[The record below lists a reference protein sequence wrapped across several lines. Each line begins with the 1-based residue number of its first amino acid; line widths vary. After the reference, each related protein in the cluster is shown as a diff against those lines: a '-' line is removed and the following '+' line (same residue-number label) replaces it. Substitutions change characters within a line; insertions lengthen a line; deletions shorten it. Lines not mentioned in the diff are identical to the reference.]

1 LKSSLNPSIGQCYK
15 NKQSH
20 YFIYS
25 SCYLFLAIGIILI
38 SNIHASYA
46 QPSATSNP
54 LESLIPS
61 TPTAIGTADLSDSLS
76 SSRINEIANIIDKP
90 GSTNFQLCM
99 ARNINSG
106 SITSQVGRT
115 HCNLSNED
123 RDSMSSLSLESL
135 LFCPSAILLPIPCIG
150 TEDDDIIYG
159 ARTTEEIFALAGNDM
174 VFANSADSKI
184 FGGKDDDLLV
194 AGPGNDLVDGGPNND
209 VLLAGAGS
217 DLLAGGKGNDKLFNG
232 AGTAVMYGG
241 KGANH
246 FDCSLSALGLARSV
260 VMDYNPSKG
269 DTIAGPCKII
279 NNLSSQSPDIP
290 KGLPKDTLPDT
301 GETSSNNEIIAGALA
316 GG

>member
-1 LKSSLNPSIGQCYK
+1 MML
-15 NKQSH
+15 
-20 YFIYS
+20 
-25 SCYLFLAIGIILI
+25 

-46 QPSATSNP
+46 QPAATSNP

-61 TPTAIGTADLSDSLS
+61 APTAIGIGDLSDSLS
-76 SSRINEIANIIDKP
+76 SSRVNEITNIIDKP
-90 GSTNFQLCM
+90 GSSNFQFCM

-106 SITSQVGRT
+106 SITSQVGST
-115 HCNLSNED
+115 HCSLSNEEL
-123 RDSMSSLSLESL
+123 DSMSSVSRESL

-260 VMDYNPSKG
+260 VMDYNPSNG
-269 DTIAGPCKII
+269 DTISGPCKIVNTI
-279 NNLSSQSPDIP
+279 GNNGDSSI
-290 KGLPKDTLPDT
+290 TLPDT
-301 GETSSNNEIIAGALA
+301 GETTSTEVIPGTQIGSQ
-316 GG
+316 

>member
-1 LKSSLNPSIGQCYK
+1 M
-15 NKQSH
+15 
-20 YFIYS
+20 
-25 SCYLFLAIGIILI
+25 ILGN
-38 SNIHASYA
+38 NIHTSYA

-61 TPTAIGTADLSDSLS
+61 TPTAIGTGDLSSPVS
-76 SSRINEIANIIDKP
+76 SSRVNEITNIIDNP
-90 GSTNFQLCM
+90 GSSNFQLCI

-106 SITSQVGRT
+106 SITSQVGSSR
-115 HCNLSNED
+115 CSLSNEE
-123 RDSMSSLSLESL
+123 RDSMLSVSGQSL
-135 LFCPSAILLPIPCIG
+135 LFCPSAILLPLPCIG

-159 ARTTEEIFALAGNDM
+159 ARTTEEIFGLAGNDM
-174 VFANSADSKI
+174 IFGNLGDTKM
-184 FGGKDDDLLV
+184 FGGKDDDLIV

-279 NNLSSQSPDIP
+279 NNLSSDSPDTPKGIP
-290 KGLPKDTLPDT
+290 KDALPDT

-316 GG
+316 S

>member
-1 LKSSLNPSIGQCYK
+1 MI
-15 NKQSH
+15 
-20 YFIYS
+20 
-25 SCYLFLAIGIILI
+25 I
-38 SNIHASYA
+38 SNNIHTSYS
-46 QPSATSNP
+46 QPSATSDP

-61 TPTAIGTADLSDSLS
+61 APTAIGISDLSDSLS
-76 SSRINEIANIIDKP
+76 SSRINEITNIIDKP
-90 GSTNFQLCM
+90 GSSNLQFCM

-106 SITSQVGRT
+106 SITSQVGSS
-115 HCNLSNED
+115 HCRLSNEES
-123 RDSMSSLSLESL
+123 DSMFSVSRESL
-135 LFCPSAILLPIPCIG
+135 LFCPSAILLPLPCIG

-159 ARTTEEIFALAGNDM
+159 ARTTEEIFGLAGNDM
-174 VFANSADSKI
+174 IFGNLGDTKM
-184 FGGKDDDLLV
+184 FGGKDDDLIV

-279 NNLSSQSPDIP
+279 NNLSSDSPDTPKGIP
-290 KGLPKDTLPDT
+290 KDALPDT

-316 GG
+316 S